1 LAPRPPPSPVR
12 WSARMSPSGRTC
24 CYFLRPCPR
33 TTAFSDDAEEGH
45 AAIAAPSIQWRMR
58 ATGGAPL
65 RTAPMIC
72 NFVPVILFGRHQGTT
87 MRIGLTT
94 AALTLIPTAAFA
106 HPGIGDPHGFVHGF
120 AHPLGGLGPIL
131 AMVTVGIFA
140 WQLGGRALWLVPAT
154 FVLAMAAGGA
164 LGMAGV
170 PVPFVELGIAASVIV
185 LGAVVAFARRAPVA
199 IAVGLVG
206 VFAIFHGHA
215 HGTEMPLDATGG
227 AYAAGFMLATA
238 LLHAAGIA
246 LGFAI

>member
-1 LAPRPPPSPVR
+1 
-12 WSARMSPSGRTC
+12 MRT
-24 CYFLRPCPR
+24 
-33 TTAFSDDAEEGH
+33 
-45 AAIAAPSIQWRMR
+45 
-58 ATGGAPL
+58 
-65 RTAPMIC
+65 
-72 NFVPVILFGRHQGTT
+72 
-87 MRIGLTT
+87 GLTT

-106 HPGIGDPHGFVHGF
+106 HPAIGDAHGFVAGF
-120 AHPLGGLGPIL
+120 AHPLGGLDHIL

-170 PVPFVELGIAASVIV
+170 PVQFVEVGIAASVIV

-199 IAVGLVG
+199 IAVALVG

-246 LGFAI
+246 LGFAIGRIAHDRAAYQLGGSLVALAGVAILMHLI

>member
-1 LAPRPPPSPVR
+1 
-12 WSARMSPSGRTC
+12 MRT
-24 CYFLRPCPR
+24 
-33 TTAFSDDAEEGH
+33 
-45 AAIAAPSIQWRMR
+45 
-58 ATGGAPL
+58 
-65 RTAPMIC
+65 
-72 NFVPVILFGRHQGTT
+72 
-87 MRIGLTT
+87 GLTT

-106 HPGIGDPHGFVHGF
+106 HPGLGDAHGFVAGF
-120 AHPLGGLGPIL
+120 AHPLGGLDHIL

-170 PVPFVELGIAASVIV
+170 PVPFVEVGMCVKGIV

-215 HGTEMPLDATGG
+215 HGTEMPLDATSG

-246 LGFAI
+246 LGFAIGRIAHGRAAYQLGGSLVALAGVAILAHLI